1 MYEKSPVLLCRFIC
15 NQPQSEATDVESDC
29 EARFLCRR
37 ASPSGDSPVPPAR
50 RVGLTRND
58 KRTFPYSFQD
68 GCAFA
73 RTAMLVDTVPT
84 VNAAKTLPCRP
95 ASRINRAC
103 SNRRVIIP
111 NAHHKD
117 GGQARRKE
125 TESVAPEEPSK
136 IDKRDVCESP
146 APASRPGS
154 RRALTAE
161 VQSPPKGLFAT
172 LASLGP
178 GMILAGSIV
187 GSGELI
193 ATTKT
198 GAQAGFWL
206 LWLIIV
212 GCVIKVST
220 QIEFGRHSIAWG
232 ETPLTS
238 LNAVPGPRL
247 KVNWLLWYWTFM
259 TMLVVLQQGG
269 ILGGVGQTLAIS
281 RPLTRYGAEYNRLQ
295 DELVAIRIE
304 LAKAQDNAETAQLQQ
319 QVVTLSSRLAQCRE
333 PRDPYLW
340 AAILAAVTSI
350 LLYFGRY
357 QVIQLVATALVAVF
371 TLVTILT
378 LIALQT
384 RADWAVRG
392 HELARGLSF
401 HLPPA
406 DPATGANPI
415 RTALGAF
422 GIIGVGAAELIMYPY
437 WCLEKGYA
445 KFTGLRDG
453 SRQWIDRARG
463 WIRVL
468 HVDAW
473 ASMVVYT
480 FATAAFYLLGAAVL
494 GRMNLDPEGP
504 DMVRTLSAMYVPVF
518 GSLAPLVFLSG
529 AFAVLYST
537 FFVAA
542 AGNSRMVADAL
553 GLFGLTDGSQAA
565 RTIWTRRISAV
576 WPFVALALYVFVR
589 APAAMIVACGI
600 AQSAML
606 PLLGGAALYFRYRRS
621 DPDLRP
627 GRIWDVMLW
636 VSFAAFLVVGV
647 WSGLAVFST

>member
-1 MYEKSPVLLCRFIC
+1 MTPEGLS
-15 NQPQSEATDVESDC
+15 NTDKCD
-29 EARFLCRR
+29 R
-37 ASPSGDSPVPPAR
+37 
-50 RVGLTRND
+50 
-58 KRTFPYSFQD
+58 
-68 GCAFA
+68 
-73 RTAMLVDTVPT
+73 
-84 VNAAKTLPCRP
+84 
-95 ASRINRAC
+95 
-103 SNRRVIIP
+103 
-111 NAHHKD
+111 
-117 GGQARRKE
+117 
-125 TESVAPEEPSK
+125 
-136 IDKRDVCESP
+136 CESP
-146 APASRPGS
+146 AYSAGAASAAKAGS
-154 RRALTAE
+154 PEPTGE

-295 DELVAIRIE
+295 DELVAIRID
-304 LAKAQDNAETAQLQQ
+304 LAKARPPDFGELSRAAARDQNNAETAQLQQ
-319 QVVTLSSRLAQCRE
+319 QVATLSSRLAQCRE
-333 PRDPYLW
+333 PRDPYIW
-340 AAILAAVTSI
+340 AAILAVVTSI

-378 LIALQT
+378 LVALQT

-406 DPATGANPI
+406 APATGANPI

-453 SRQWIDRARG
+453 SRAWIDRARG

-565 RTIWTRRISAV
+565 RTTWTRRISAV

-636 VSFAAFLVVGV
+636 VSFAAFAVIGV
-647 WSGLAVFST
+647 WSGVAVFST

>member
-1 MYEKSPVLLCRFIC
+1 
-15 NQPQSEATDVESDC
+15 
-29 EARFLCRR
+29 
-37 ASPSGDSPVPPAR
+37 
-50 RVGLTRND
+50 
-58 KRTFPYSFQD
+58 
-68 GCAFA
+68 
-73 RTAMLVDTVPT
+73 
-84 VNAAKTLPCRP
+84 
-95 ASRINRAC
+95 
-103 SNRRVIIP
+103 
-111 NAHHKD
+111 
-117 GGQARRKE
+117 
-125 TESVAPEEPSK
+125 
-136 IDKRDVCESP
+136 
-146 APASRPGS
+146 
-154 RRALTAE
+154 
-161 VQSPPKGLFAT
+161 
-172 LASLGP
+172 
-178 GMILAGSIV
+178 
-187 GSGELI
+187 
-193 ATTKT
+193 
-198 GAQAGFWL
+198 
-206 LWLIIV
+206 
-212 GCVIKVST
+212 
-220 QIEFGRHSIAWG
+220 
-232 ETPLTS
+232 
-238 LNAVPGPRL
+238 
-247 KVNWLLWYWTFM
+247 M
-259 TMLVVLQQGG
+259 TMLVILQQGG

-281 RPLTRYGAEYNRLQ
+281 RPLTRYGVEYNRLEDQ
-295 DELVAIRIE
+295 IVKARIE
-304 LAKAQDNAETAQLQQ
+304 INELQSKEPDSLKAAELRQN
-319 QVVTLSSRLAQCRE
+319 VTLLAEQIARLGE

-357 QVIQLVATALVAVF
+357 QVIQLVATALVVVF

-378 LIALQT
+378 LVALQT

-406 DPATGANPI
+406 APATGANPI

-453 SRQWIDRARG
+453 SRAWIERARG

-480 FATAAFYLLGAAVL
+480 FATVAFYLLGAAVL
-494 GRMNLDPEGP
+494 GRIKLDPEGP
-504 DMVRTLSAMYVPVF
+504 DMVRTLSAMYIPVF

-542 AGNSRMVADAL
+542 AGNARMVADAL

-565 RTIWTRRISAV
+565 RTTWTRRISAV